1 MIQGRIK
8 CYFEARGY
16 GFIEDNDGRE
26 VYFHL
31 SVVESQRPTSIRD
44 GASVYFDAI
53 STGIGLEAFKVRVME
68 Y

>member
-1 MIQGRIK
+1 MIIGRIK

-31 SVVESQRPTSIRD
+31 SVVEGVQTATIRD
-44 GASVYFDAI
+44 GASVYFDVI
-53 STGIGLEAFKVRVME
+53 STGIGLEAFKVRVMG
-68 Y
+68 

>member
-1 MIQGRIK
+1 MILGRIK

-31 SVVESQRPTSIRD
+31 SVVEGVQTGTIRD
-44 GASVYFDAI
+44 GASVYFDVI
-53 STGIGLEAFKVRVME
+53 STGIGLEAFKVRVMG
-68 Y
+68 

>member
-1 MIQGRIK
+1 MIIGRIK

-31 SVVESQRPTSIRD
+31 SVVESEPSSSIRD
-44 GASVYFDAI
+44 GASVYFDVI
-53 STGIGLEAFKVRVME
+53 NTGIGLEAFKVRVVG
-68 Y
+68 